1 MSQEINQALRAESEE
16 LVEKFLSY
24 CRQRNPEALD
34 TIYKHY
40 PSDIVWELLQ
50 CAITAFF
57 YDDVD
62 SLAWFCSY
70 TASEIKCSSDND
82 KKLPTMQLSKI
93 LIKLGLIPYTDF
105 IPNFHDRLII
115 NNMAKFEALHPDI
128 KALLYENLDLTRLS
142 QKNLKATI
150 DEFIL

>member
-1 MSQEINQALRAESEE
+1 
-16 LVEKFLSY
+16 
-24 CRQRNPEALD
+24 
-34 TIYKHY
+34 
-40 PSDIVWELLQ
+40 
-50 CAITAFF
+50 
-57 YDDVD
+57 
-62 SLAWFCSY
+62 
-70 TASEIKCSSDND
+70 
-82 KKLPTMQLSKI
+82 MQLSKI

-115 NNMAKFEALHPDI
+115 TNLNKFEALHPDI